1 MAIINELTT
10 DDAPE
15 TADAAVTNTPED
27 AAAST
32 EMGAEGPVPT
42 GPQAEKG
49 ATTAEKVSAKAEK
62 EGAAKE

>member
-15 TADAAVTNTPED
+15 TAETAVTNTPED

-32 EMGAEGPVPT
+32 DMGAEGPVPT
-42 GPQAEKG
+42 GAQAEKG

-62 EGAAKE
+62 AGAGKE